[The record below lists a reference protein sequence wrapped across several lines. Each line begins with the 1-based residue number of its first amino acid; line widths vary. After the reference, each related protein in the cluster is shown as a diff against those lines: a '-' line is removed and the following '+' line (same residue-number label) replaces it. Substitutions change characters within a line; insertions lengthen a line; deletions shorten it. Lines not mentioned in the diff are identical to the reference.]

1 MSKPLKAA
9 TIALWLLAVTGMVA
23 VVALRVWTTNH
34 PQNSQADAATLAADT
49 SLPVIAI
56 NAPAFDL
63 TDQLGRSVTAASLQ
77 GHPWI
82 ADFIFTQC
90 ASTCPLMSTH
100 FSKLQ
105 SEIPTSVK
113 FISFSVDPDHDTPAA
128 LLAYAA
134 QYKADNDRWRFLTG
148 KRDAVFAAI
157 DAMKVTVIPA
167 DANNPIRHDV
177 HFILFDE
184 QGRVRG
190 LYDSRIPD
198 NIDQLVKDATTLAR
212 QDATP

>member
-9 TIALWLLAVTGMVA
+9 TIALWLLAVMGMIS
-23 VVALRVWTTNH
+23 VVALRIWENH
-34 PQNSQADAATLAADT
+34 PQGGQADAAILASDG
-49 SLPVIAI
+49 SLPVIPI
-56 NAPAFDL
+56 IAPSFDF
-63 TDQLGRSVTAASLQ
+63 TDQLGRSVTTASLQ

-90 ASTCPLMSTH
+90 ASTCPLMSAH

-105 SEIPTSVK
+105 SQIPPSVK
-113 FISFSVDPDHDTPAA
+113 FISFSVDPDHDTPPV
-128 LLAYAA
+128 LLTYAA
-134 QYKADNDRWRFLTG
+134 QYNADNDRWRFLTG
-148 KRDAVFAAI
+148 KRDDVFAAI

-177 HFILFDE
+177 HFILFDD

-198 NIDQLVKDATTLAR
+198 NVDQLVKDATTLAH
-212 QDATP
+212 QESNP